1 MSTQPQDLLSAALTL
16 PEIERANIASSLL
29 RSLDPS
35 PDPTADEAW
44 AAEIKRRVESIDRGE
59 VELTPWNDVM
69 SAMRDRRN
77 G

>member
-1 MSTQPQDLLSAALTL
+1 MNTQPQDLLSAALTL
-16 PEIERANIASSLL
+16 PEIERANIAGFLL

-35 PDPTADEAW
+35 PDPTAAAAW

-59 VELTPWNDVM
+59 VELMPWNDVM
-69 SAMRDRRN
+69 SAMRDPRN